1 MPTQNPYN
9 HSIYQYIKK
18 LTQHQKSQQVSQ
30 QVDLAKINVGR
41 FKRKRILVIVIRN
54 AENVRIAVRIFQ
66 NIVTLILVGAIPRND
81 VPIITTKE
89 TLANAILYAIFIEI
103 VVQITKKFVMI
114 SWILVLEDVF
124 KDTIYMKNAVVMP
137 YAKKEVTAATIL
149 IQPVLLN
156 YAQLVVY
163 IRVAIKRRPNLYL
176 LNIRMVIEVVEVNA
190 GMTLI

>member
-9 HSIYQYIKK
+9 RSIYQYIKK

-41 FKRKRILVIVIRN
+41 PKRKRILVIVIRN
-54 AENVRIAVRIFQ
+54 AENVRIAARIFQ
-66 NIVTLILVGAIPRND
+66 NIVPLRLVGGIPRIE

-114 SWILVLEDVF
+114 SWILALEDVF
-124 KDTIYMKNAVVMP
+124 KDTIYNTCKMQLRCPMQ
-137 YAKKEVTAATIL
+137 KK
-149 IQPVLLN
+149 
-156 YAQLVVY
+156 
-163 IRVAIKRRPNLYL
+163 R
-176 LNIRMVIEVVEVNA
+176 
-190 GMTLI
+190 